1 MEAAIKACETVD
13 ACTKDV
19 VEAAKEGGFNV
30 LVIADHGNCDT
41 MINPDG
47 SPNTAHTTNPVP
59 IILVSDQHKSI
70 KNGNLGDIA
79 PTILELMGVEKPS
92 EMTSTLYF
100 NDMKNIRLF
109 LLATVIF
116 TACTT
121 PFESFGEFSRKQLQ
135 NSEHNSWFM
144 DNYDAHPLNN
154 TLVSQIDSLFSEIEV
169 TIYMG
174 TWCEDS
180 QRSTWFF

>member
-1 MEAAIKACETVD
+1 
-13 ACTKDV
+13 
-19 VEAAKEGGFNV
+19 
-30 LVIADHGNCDT
+30 
-41 MINPDG
+41 
-47 SPNTAHTTNPVP
+47 
-59 IILVSDQHKSI
+59 
-70 KNGNLGDIA
+70 
-79 PTILELMGVEKPS
+79 
-92 EMTSTLYF
+92 
-100 NDMKNIRLF
+100 MKNIRLF

-116 TACTT
+116 TECTT

-180 QRSTWFF
+180 QREVPGFFKIIDTLNANDQISRLVGLNEDKISHDGSAEEVGITNVPTFIFSKKGEEINRIVEFPIISLEQDILDILQDKGYKHAYDF